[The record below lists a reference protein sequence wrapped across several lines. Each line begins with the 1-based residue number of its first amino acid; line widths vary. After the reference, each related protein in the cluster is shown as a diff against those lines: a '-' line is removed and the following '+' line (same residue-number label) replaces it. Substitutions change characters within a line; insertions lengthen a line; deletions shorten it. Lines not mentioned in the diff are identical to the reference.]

1 MKIGIFTDSHYS
13 SQEITCGDRYNS
25 RSLDKIRKA
34 YACFE
39 EQSCEL
45 VIILG
50 DITDKEEN
58 HEKELANLKE
68 ISSVISDSGIK
79 TVCVMGNH
87 DGFAYDEDEFYGVL
101 EGCKPQN
108 MTVSGVNLVFID
120 ACHRSDGKHYTP
132 GDSDWTD
139 TFYPYTEEL
148 AKYLRTVKG
157 DTYVFMHQNI
167 DENIRE
173 DHRVH
178 NASEIREILER
189 SGKVR
194 GVYQGHYHYGHMSLI
209 NGIEYVTLRAMCCFE
224 DVYMIVDV

>member
-1 MKIGIFTDSHYS
+1 MFTDSHYS
-13 SQEITCGDRYNS
+13 SKEITCGDRYNS
-25 RSLDKIRKA
+25 RSLEKIRKA
-34 YACFE
+34 YEHFK

-50 DITDKEEN
+50 DLTDKEES
-58 HEKELANLKE
+58 HEKELANLKQ

-101 EGCKPQN
+101 EGCRPQN
-108 MTVSGVNLVFID
+108 MTANGVNLVFID

-139 TFYPYTEEL
+139 TFYPYTDEL
-148 AKYLRTVKG
+148 EKHLRTVNG

-167 DENIRE
+167 DGNVRE

-178 NASEIREILER
+178 NASEIRSILEK
-189 SGKVR
+189 SGKVKC
-194 GVYQGHYHYGHMSLI
+194 VYQGHYHYGLNSSV
-209 NGIEYVTLRAMCCFE
+209 NGIEYVTLRAMCCF
-224 DVYMIVDV
+224 DDAFCVIDL